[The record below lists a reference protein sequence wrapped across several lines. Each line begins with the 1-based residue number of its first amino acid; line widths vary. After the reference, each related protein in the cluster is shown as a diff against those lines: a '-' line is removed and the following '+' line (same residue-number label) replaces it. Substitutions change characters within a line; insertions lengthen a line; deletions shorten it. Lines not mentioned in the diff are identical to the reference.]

1 MITIT
6 IRDADDIEELFLM
19 YERMQQIL
27 ECWSG
32 ECDHERGDRDDENLC

>member
-1 MITIT
+1 MMISITIH
-6 IRDADDIEELFLM
+6 DADDIEELFLM

-32 ECDHERGDRDDENLC
+32 ECGHEDDGRDEAC